1 MINVSGHRHRCVASR
16 RADDSR
22 YDGRWRRTE
31 LGTVGGAEEWR
42 KIRNRAGAN
51 DRDGSDRT
59 DGEARKRGNGG
70 EKSTRRGGGGSFR
83 GPRETVGGEQQGAI
97 GMEEGTAE
105 AMRSLT
111 VVGTGGGVDG
121 GGGGG
126 GGGRSFNTQ
135 DQSRGERPR
144 STAFASLY
152 LVPPP
157 HSYTLWKTR
166 RFFTRLSKEGKKK

>member
-1 MINVSGHRHRCVASR
+1 
-16 RADDSR
+16 
-22 YDGRWRRTE
+22 
-31 LGTVGGAEEWR
+31 
-42 KIRNRAGAN
+42 
-51 DRDGSDRT
+51 
-59 DGEARKRGNGG
+59 
-70 EKSTRRGGGGSFR
+70 
-83 GPRETVGGEQQGAI
+83 
-97 GMEEGTAE
+97 
-105 AMRSLT
+105 MRSLA

-144 STAFASLY
+144 STTFASLY

-166 RFFTRLSKEGKKK
+166 RFFTRLSKEGKKKKIETRIRRASGRVRRSRRTHRCGAEVFRVGRREACCESLPSIRPVPHLPCSLSP